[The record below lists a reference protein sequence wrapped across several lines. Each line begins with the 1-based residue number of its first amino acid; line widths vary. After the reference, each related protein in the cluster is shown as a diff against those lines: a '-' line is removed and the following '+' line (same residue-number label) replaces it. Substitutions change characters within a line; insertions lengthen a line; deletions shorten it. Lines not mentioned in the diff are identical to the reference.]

1 VTPPA
6 FRVTE
11 RPLPHP
17 HLHLHP
23 YPHPHPQ
30 SRPPSRPLPA
40 RRVLAVAGSDAGAEA
55 DVLPQGCVSNG
66 PPAQRALRWPIP
78 ALLAWGLAWA
88 LYLAARHV
96 GLGADLAW
104 LLAAGVGLAA
114 TWWVPGRWR
123 RCLLLAGFPLSS
135 VALGG
140 SAPAWVWLVGAGGL
154 LLAYPLRAWTDA
166 PFFPTPARALH
177 GLAEAVEL
185 PPGAR
190 VLDAGC
196 GLGHGLRA
204 LHATWPQ
211 ARVSGVE
218 WSVPMAWWCRWRCRF
233 AQVARGDMW
242 VDAWTGHDVVY
253 LFQRPESMSRAWRK
267 AQTELAP
274 GAWLVSLEF
283 SIPGVEPW
291 RRLDAGAGRPLW
303 IYRVDRRSPSKKAR
317 RGR

>member
-1 VTPPA
+1 VTLPA
-6 FRVTE
+6 IRVTE
-11 RPLPHP
+11 LPLPHP
-17 HLHLHP
+17 HPHPHLHP
-23 YPHPHPQ
+23 Q
-30 SRPPSRPLPA
+30 SQPLSA
-40 RRVLAVAGSDAGAEA
+40 RRALAVAGSDAAA
-55 DVLPQGCVSNG
+55 DVAPHGAGANG
-66 PPAQRALRWPIP
+66 PTAQVGLRWPMP
-78 ALLAWGLAWA
+78 ALLAWGLSWT
-88 LYLAARHV
+88 LYIVARRL
-96 GLGADLAW
+96 GLDTDLAW
-104 LLAAGVGLAA
+104 LMAAGVGAAA

-123 RCLLLAGFPLSS
+123 RCLLVAGFPLSS
-135 VALGG
+135 AVLGG
-140 SAPAWVWLVGAGGL
+140 SAPAWVWLLGAGGL

-177 GLAEAVEL
+177 GLAEAVDL

-211 ARVSGVE
+211 ARISGVE
-218 WSVPMAWWCRWRCRF
+218 WSVPMAWWCRWRCHF

-242 VDAWTGHDVVY
+242 VDVWTGHDLVY
-253 LFQRPESMSRAWRK
+253 LFQRPESMSRAWTK
-267 AQTELAP
+267 AQAELAP

-283 SIPGVEPW
+283 AIPGVEPW

-303 IYRVDRRSPSKKAR
+303 IYRVDGRSPSKKAR